1 MQAGKFGFTIEGKN
15 DDSKALLADTDKS
28 FTNENNRAAGV
39 ADVMTKLTGH
49 TFTLDN
55 VGKTYEFTVKENIPE
70 GATRDAATGLWFVE
84 GTGLYYDGASHT
96 VKISITDN
104 GKGELSAATTVDDE
118 PNTSLVSFVN
128 KYRAQDV
135 SFDTANAQLKKILE
149 GRDWLDSD
157 SFTFNLKALTDGAP
171 MPDGAVDGVATATVT
186 KANAEN
192 FGFGSITYTSDM
204 LQGAP
209 SKTFKYEVSEATD
222 TIEGIDYATNKA
234 TITVTV
240 VDNGKG
246 KLTASASTENGT
258 FVNRYTASVDYTA
271 NGGIQLAKVLKGS
284 RYGRRPVQGCGN
296 AQGRGICQCAR
307 PG

>member
-1 MQAGKFGFTIEGKN
+1 MTFAGIQVSKTLYGRTMQASEFDFTI
-15 DDSKALLADTDKS
+15 DSEDPDSIALLADTDKS

-55 VGKTYEFTVKENIPE
+55 VGKTYEFTVKENIPA

-84 GTGLYYDGASHT
+84 DTGLYYDGASHT

-118 PNTSLVSFVN
+118 PNTSLVSFMN
-128 KYRAQDV
+128 TYRAQDV

-171 MPDGAVDGVATATVT
+171 MPEGAVDGL
-186 KANAEN
+186 
-192 FGFGSITYTSDM
+192 SLIH
-204 LQGAP
+204 
-209 SKTFKYEVSEATD
+209 
-222 TIEGIDYATNKA
+222 I
-234 TITVTV
+234 
-240 VDNGKG
+240 
-246 KLTASASTENGT
+246 
-258 FVNRYTASVDYTA
+258 
-271 NGGIQLAKVLKGS
+271 
-284 RYGRRPVQGCGN
+284 
-296 AQGRGICQCAR
+296 
-307 PG
+307 